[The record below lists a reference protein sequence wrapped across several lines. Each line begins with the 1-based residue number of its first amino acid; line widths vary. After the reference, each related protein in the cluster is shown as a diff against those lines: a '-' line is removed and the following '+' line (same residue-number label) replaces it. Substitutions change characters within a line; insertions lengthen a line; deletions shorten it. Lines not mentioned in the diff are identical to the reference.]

1 MPIICEQKSAEKKKI
16 NKTLLKKANKNG
28 FGNNVGDVTNKCTNM
43 YDILVKFKDGTPEY
57 KEMIYRIACMQGY
70 QQEIIDSI
78 KGIIPKKV
86 PSYWY
91 NYKELKINYEDK
103 IDKNGVIIKEKDD
116 KKTIEWKKFNQKLLS
131 NKKPYFFIYNYSK
144 LKRKYKKYIENNNT
158 NCLIKFGLTLNE
170 LVKKEN
176 KTDEEKD
183 FIKYY
188 DLMMPVSIEKSLM
201 NRLCWIL
208 EDEFK
213 DVESNIRQANNNFD
227 YEFLKLKD
235 ITYVKKDKE
244 LINEIYKEYKKEVK
258 LYKTFKNN
266 SNEDDEENVKYNR
279 QVLVDKYKRKVFEIC
294 NNEDMVCNILLDI
307 CYNSN
312 QNKQFV
318 WDMCG
323 DVIINRLLKENNH
336 SINIPVMTNKE
347 TNTYWQGEYYELE
360 NIKIEEE
367 DNI

>member
-1 MPIICEQKSAEKKKI
+1 
-16 NKTLLKKANKNG
+16 
-28 FGNNVGDVTNKCTNM
+28 M
-43 YDILVKFKDGTPEY
+43 YDVLVKFKTGTPEY
-57 KEMIYRIACMQGY
+57 EEMSYRIACMQGY

-103 IDKNGVIIKEKDD
+103 VNKSGVIIKEKDD
-116 KKTIEWKKFNQKLLS
+116 EKTIEWKTFNQKLLS

-158 NCLIKFGLTLNE
+158 NCLIKFGLTLDE
-170 LVKKEN
+170 LIKKEN
-176 KTDEEKD
+176 KNEEEKE

-188 DLMMPVSIEKSLM
+188 NLMIPVSMEKSLM

-208 EDEFK
+208 EDKFK
-213 DVESNIRQANNNFD
+213 NIEANIKQTNNNFN

-235 ITYVKKDKE
+235 ITYTKKDKE

-258 LYKTFKNN
+258 LYKALKNN
-266 SNEDDEENVKYNR
+266 LDEDDEENIKYNR
-279 QVLVDKYKRKVFEIC
+279 QVLVNKYQRKVFEVC
-294 NNEDMVCNILLDI
+294 NNEDIVCNILLDI
-307 CYNSN
+307 CYSSN

-336 SINIPVMTNKE
+336 SINIPVITNKK

-360 NIKIEEE
+360 SIKIEKE